1 MGKSDSS
8 QDNPL
13 SESDGLL
20 QDGWGSLDDGD
31 VGEFAS
37 EHTTVDPKL
46 LDRLVALDK
55 GKGLSAKPKALERRD
70 KTINL
75 DISELLAME
84 EESDVEVPPPPASP
98 PKLGGADL
106 KDAPLTPLSAM
117 SGEQKAIPRSPTPKS
132 DSGKQPALK
141 AAADAKPASPKPEP
155 QGAKPKPAP
164 HVGSLPAPGP
174 SAGSSQVKAIEA
186 SNPSQPSVQIDSAVA
201 DDPAGDFS
209 SEKTQIFV
217 AAMDDEP
224 TRAKLRVVQGG
235 GQQKEYL
242 LARDRIT
249 IGRGTNNDIPVPDIA
264 MSRQHCEIKRLPDGS
279 FHLTDL
285 NSGNGTKLNST
296 RVLDAALFGGDRIEM
311 GNTTLEF
318 VLTGPGASRPPGQRR
333 INVHPSDAGASNNNL
348 SRRATGANPAVAPA
362 PAPMAP
368 APIPNYSSGQPG
380 YNATATHFQFQQQ
393 MAAQQPANNRS
404 MGLIAFS
411 LVAIFSLFILALA
424 SVVGAK
430 IYMDYQ
436 SNNSAG
442 AQVNNKPASAYFS
455 EGSEH
460 VKTRNWDKAEEKF
473 TIAADLA
480 KEERDFAVRKDA
492 ELQLER
498 VRAEKSNQ
506 KALERA
512 RSLIQRGQYPEAI
525 TRLGDVGSGSV
536 YDDDA
541 QRALSDARK
550 RYADELC
557 GAAQK
562 AFEAKNFDEA
572 DKKIALA
579 LSTLPEHPPAL
590 ALRKKIDN
598 LPSDSY
604 TRPTSFAVNDPRA
617 PRRPATS
624 NAGGGTKPT
633 NRTPTVAARP
643 SGGQTPPATGS
654 KPPAPTTKPP
664 ASSKDSATAGKS
676 GGGSDGKI
684 ADFAPGLS
692 MYRGKRYQEAIAY
705 FNNIAARSEGFNK
718 RQAET
723 LARNVASFQQNFATG
738 TTAYSG
744 SQWSGA
750 TRALTIA
757 YRLDKSISGSGY
769 HGAELREK
777 LAESHYQLA
786 KAAFDGQNFAR
797 AGTNAK
803 KVAAY
808 KPSHPGNAQLLSQ
821 LESKGRSMY
830 IDALNR
836 KDSDPVQARRIA
848 KAITEMLPANSDTHK
863 KAKQLLAEL

>member
-13 SESDGLL
+13 PESDGLL

-31 VGEFAS
+31 AGEFAS

-55 GKGLSAKPKALERRD
+55 GKSLSAKPKALERRD

-84 EESDVEVPPPPASP
+84 EELDAEVPPPPSSP
-98 PKLGGADL
+98 PNLDSPTDDAGATS
-106 KDAPLTPLSAM
+106 APLTPLSAM
-117 SGEQKAIPRSPTPKS
+117 SGERDVIPRSQPPS
-132 DSGKQPALK
+132 SGSGQQPALK
-141 AAADAKPASPKPEP
+141 AAASAKPAPP
-155 QGAKPKPAP
+155 
-164 HVGSLPAPGP
+164 VGSLPAPGP

-296 RVLDAALFGGDRIEM
+296 RVLDAALFGGDRIEL
-311 GNTTLEF
+311 GNTILEF

-333 INVHPSDAGASNNNL
+333 INVHPSDAGTSNNPN
-348 SRRATGANPAVAPA
+348 RRATGANPAIAAAPA
-362 PAPMAP
+362 PVAP

-393 MAAQQPANNRS
+393 MAAQQPANNRN

-411 LVAIFSLFILALA
+411 LIAIFGIFILALT

-430 IYMDYQ
+430 IYMDHQ
-436 SNNSAG
+436 SSNSGG

-525 TRLGDVGSGSV
+525 TRLGDIGSGSV

-541 QRALSDARK
+541 QRALNDARK

-562 AFEAKNFDEA
+562 AFDDKNFDEA

-579 LSTLPEHPPAL
+579 LSTLPDHPPAL
-590 ALRKKIDN
+590 ALRKKIDD

-617 PRRPATS
+617 PRRPAS
-624 NAGGGTKPT
+624 QNAGGGARPATKT
-633 NRTPTVAARP
+633 TTGGARP
-643 SGGQTPPATGS
+643 SGGQTPPATDT

-664 ASSKDSATAGKS
+664 ASSKDSATADKS

-744 SQWSGA
+744 GQWSGA